1 MNNFLIDSYASLLE
15 YRLSGDSTKSPTEL
29 LYKSDT
35 LVNPTLTALTC
46 KNIIINLPIAVPV
59 EDLNEMNTITARFSI
74 GYGNNYIPYNIP
86 TNRED
91 VKGEDYDLLI
101 LTKHSAGNHKLIKD
115 IDKSKYLLA
124 TDTLVD
130 GELTA
135 TGYKLLSTKIENI
148 E

>member
-15 YRLSGDSTKSPTEL
+15 YRLSRDSNKSPTEL

-35 LVNPTLTALTC
+35 LINPTITALAC
-46 KNIIINLPIAVPV
+46 KHIIINLPIAVPIEV
-59 EDLNEMNTITARFSI
+59 LSEMNTITARFST

-86 TNRED
+86 IDREE

-101 LTKHSAGNHKLIKD
+101 LTKHSASNHKLIKD

-135 TGYKLLSTKIENI
+135 TGYKLLSTKIEDI
-148 E
+148 D